1 MPSGG
6 LGGHDYHMFTIDT
19 VKFKLSFG
27 DCEYAE
33 ARRFINSLSE
43 NSIEQLFDSIY
54 KNVWLENVYG
64 VQNKTY
70 DTYLIGQSSTQEFIN
85 ITATNSTF
93 WGLVPFQLVVLANVA
108 FYPYSCGDCRW
119 NVELDFGSATDF
131 NFTNYDP
138 NSSTTNNST
147 KTN

>member
-6 LGGHDYHMFTIDT
+6 LGGHDYHMFTVNG

-27 DCEYAE
+27 DCEYVE

-43 NSIEQLFDSIY
+43 SSIEQLFDSIY
-54 KNVWLENVYG
+54 KNIWLENVYG
-64 VQNKTY
+64 VQSKTY
-70 DTYLIGQSSTQEFIN
+70 DSYLIGKDSTQEFIN

-93 WGLVPFQLVVLANVA
+93 WGLVPFQLVVLSNVA

-119 NVELDFGSATDF
+119 NIELDFGSAADF
-131 NFTNYDP
+131 KFNNHDP
-138 NSSTTNNST
+138 RSNSPNNSSQPH
-147 KTN
+147 